1 METRMNHSSPDDHHA
16 AGRQSAINARREFL
30 KAAAATSAAAM
41 MASPARPAPAAITSK
56 LCFFSKPLPQMN
68 WQRLAESV
76 GRVGYG
82 GIDLTVRPG
91 GHVLPER
98 VTEDLPRAV
107 AAIRAAGLD
116 VPMIT
121 TGLTSA
127 NDPAAQPTLAA
138 AAKLGIPF
146 YKPGYYKYAFKD
158 ARAEVEQMARDFRP
172 LAELG
177 RQHKMQVGFHNHA
190 GYIGAAIW
198 DIAPMIESM
207 DRQWVGY
214 YFDPRHATVEG
225 GDAGWRL
232 ALELVTPRL
241 KMVAVKDFFWEKTA
255 KGWRQ
260 HNCPLGEGMVNWNY
274 FFKALAAANFS
285 GPISVHLEYEIPGK
299 TTAEKEDNTLVAAE
313 RDLKFVKA
321 RIQEAVAQR

>member
-1 METRMNHSSPDDHHA
+1 MKHKPANA
-16 AGRQSAINARREFL
+16 SADTSRRDFI
-30 KAAAATSAAAM
+30 KAAAAASTAAILSSPAAA
-41 MASPARPAPAAITSK
+41 APSAITSK

-76 GRVGYG
+76 KRVGYDG
-82 GIDLTVRPG
+82 VDLTVRPG

-98 VTEDLPRAV
+98 VSEDLPRAV
-107 AAIRAAGLD
+107 AAIRAQGLS

-121 TGLTSA
+121 TGLISA

-138 AAKLGIPF
+138 AGKLGVPF

-158 ARAEVEQMARDFRP
+158 VRAEVEQMAQQFRT
-172 LAELG
+172 LAEVG
-177 RQHKMQVGFHNHA
+177 RQHKIQVGFHNHA
-190 GYIGAAIW
+190 GYIGAALW
-198 DIAPMIESM
+198 DIAPVIEPM

-232 ALELVTPRL
+232 ALQLVTPRL
-241 KMVAVKDFFWEKTA
+241 KMVAVKDFFWEKTG

-260 HNCPLGEGMVNWNY
+260 HNCPLGEGMVNWNH

-285 GPISVHLEYEIPGK
+285 GPISVHLEYEIAGK
-299 TTAEKEDNTLVAAE
+299 TPAEKEDNTLVAAE
-313 RDLKFVKA
+313 RDLAFVKA

>member
-1 METRMNHSSPDDHHA
+1 MKHRTANDA
-16 AGRQSAINARREFL
+16 ADTSRRDFL
-30 KAAAATSAAAM
+30 KAAAASTLGSAAFP
-41 MASPARPAPAAITSK
+41 SPLRAAPSAITSK
-56 LCFFSKPLPQMN
+56 LCFFSKPLPQMD

-76 GRVGYG
+76 ARAGYG
-82 GIDLTVRPG
+82 GVDLTVRPG

-98 VTEDLPRAV
+98 VREDLPRAV
-107 AAIRAAGLD
+107 AAIRARGLS

-138 AAKLGIPF
+138 AGKLGVPF

-158 ARAEVEQMARDFRP
+158 VRAEVEQMAQQFRP

-190 GYIGAAIW
+190 GYIGAALW
-198 DIAPMIESM
+198 DIAPVIESM

-232 ALELVTPRL
+232 ALQLVTPRL

-260 HNCPLGEGMVNWNY
+260 HNCPLGEGMVNWNH
-274 FFKALAAANFS
+274 FFKALAAANFD
-285 GPISVHLEYEIPGK
+285 GPISIHLEYEIPGK

-321 RIQEAVAQR
+321 RIQDAVASR

>member
-1 METRMNHSSPDDHHA
+1 MKHRPANNA
-16 AGRQSAINARREFL
+16 AGTSRRDFL
-30 KAAAATSAAAM
+30 KAAAASTLGSAALSLPLRA
-41 MASPARPAPAAITSK
+41 APPAITSK

-76 GRVGYG
+76 ARVGYDG
-82 GIDLTVRPG
+82 VDLTVRPG

-107 AAIRAAGLD
+107 AAIRARGLS

-138 AAKLGIPF
+138 AGKLGVPF

-158 ARAEVEQMARDFRP
+158 VRAEVEQMARDFRP

-190 GYIGAAIW
+190 GYIGAALW
-198 DIAPMIESM
+198 DIAPVIESM

-232 ALELVTPRL
+232 ALQLVTPRL

-255 KGWRQ
+255 KGFRQ
-260 HNCPLGEGMVNWNY
+260 HNCPLGEGMVNWNH
-274 FFKALAAANFS
+274 FFKALAAANFD
-285 GPISVHLEYEIPGK
+285 GPISIHLEYEIPGK

-321 RIQEAVAQR
+321 RIQEAVASR

>member
-1 METRMNHSSPDDHHA
+1 MNHSSPEGDKA
-16 AGRQSAINARREFL
+16 ASPQNVTNARREFL
-30 KAAAATSAAAM
+30 KAAVATSAAAM
-41 MASPARPAPAAITSK
+41 VASQARPAPAAITSK

-138 AAKLGIPF
+138 AGKLGIQF

-232 ALELVTPRL
+232 ALQLVTPRL
-241 KMVAVKDFFWEKTA
+241 KMIAVKDFLWEKTA

-260 HNCPLGEGMVNWNY
+260 QNCPLGEGMVNWNH
-274 FFKALAAANFS
+274 FFKALAAANFA
-285 GPISVHLEYEIPGK
+285 GPISVHLEYEIAGK
-299 TTAEKEDNTLVAAE
+299 TPAEKEDNTLVAAE